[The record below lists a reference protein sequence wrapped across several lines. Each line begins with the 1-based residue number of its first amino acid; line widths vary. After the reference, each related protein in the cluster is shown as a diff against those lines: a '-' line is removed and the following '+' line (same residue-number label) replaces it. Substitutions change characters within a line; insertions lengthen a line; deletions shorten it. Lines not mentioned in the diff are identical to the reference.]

1 MAFRELCWAAGS
13 LLPPSFW
20 LEACTG
26 SLNTARIIKMIFN
39 KSKPYLIVGLG
50 NPGREYSGSRHNV
63 GFMVV
68 DRLAE
73 KLETTFRKVKM
84 NALMTAVRHNGERI
98 IMIKPQTFMN
108 LSGQAVSSFIRFYK
122 LPLENVL
129 VVYDD
134 VDLPFETLRLKPD
147 GGDAGQRGVRSI
159 IQQLGTKSFPRL
171 RVGLDRPPGRMEV
184 SDYVLQKF
192 SAAEKG
198 VLPFILDTASGAVLH
213 FIDHGLNQTMTIYN
227 QNPSQK

>member
-1 MAFRELCWAAGS
+1 
-13 LLPPSFW
+13 
-20 LEACTG
+20 
-26 SLNTARIIKMIFN
+26 MIFN

-50 NPGREYSGSRHNV
+50 NPGREYSASRHNV

-68 DRLAE
+68 DILAE
-73 KLETTFRKVKM
+73 KLDTSFRKVKM
-84 NALMTAVRHNGERI
+84 NALTTAVRHKGERI
-98 IMIKPQTFMN
+98 ILIKPQTFMN

-171 RVGLDRPPGRMEV
+171 RVGIDRPPGRMEV

-198 VLPFILDTASGAVLH
+198 VLPFILDTASEAVLH
-213 FIDHGLNQTMTIYN
+213 FIDQGLNQAMTIYN

>member
-1 MAFRELCWAAGS
+1 
-13 LLPPSFW
+13 
-20 LEACTG
+20 
-26 SLNTARIIKMIFN
+26 MIFN

-73 KLETTFRKVKM
+73 KLETSFRKVKM
-84 NALMTAVRHNGERI
+84 NALTTAVRHNGERI

-147 GGDAGQRGVRSI
+147 GGDAGQRGVGSI

-171 RVGLDRPPGRMEV
+171 RVGIDRPPGRMEV

-213 FIDHGLNQTMTIYN
+213 FIDHGLNQAMTIYN

>member
-1 MAFRELCWAAGS
+1 
-13 LLPPSFW
+13 
-20 LEACTG
+20 
-26 SLNTARIIKMIFN
+26 MIFN

-50 NPGREYSGSRHNV
+50 NPGREYSASRHNV

-73 KLETTFRKVKM
+73 KLDTSFRKVKM
-84 NALMTAVRHNGERI
+84 NALVTAVRYKGERI
-98 IMIKPQTFMN
+98 ILIKPQTFMN

-122 LPLENVL
+122 LPLENML

-171 RVGLDRPPGRMEV
+171 RVGIDRPPGRMEV

-198 VLPFILDTASGAVLH
+198 ILPFILDTASEAVLH
-213 FIDHGLNQTMTIYN
+213 FIDQGLNQAMTIYN